1 MIQVART
8 ERNRLMSTVRHRLI
22 HSVNANKNLLNRE
35 KDKFDITGENAL
47 RFYPNHFS
55 ITNPASPGGPQSNRK
70 TRHTRHRIDV
80 DDLSAVGESNKRK
93 RKAPADADNDSPGP
107 SGRVAEA
114 EVPQAWKDVQDARE
128 AHQSAPLYTVDR
140 LFSERELEMNLRT
153 ATLESV
159 NHFSNKRLRTNG
171 DSQYVPS
178 GDAHTNVNALEDEE
192 DDDDDANAVLD
203 DAAVADK
210 GDNDNDDPLLTATE
224 MDRTA
229 NNSVYVTRSSRTLNP
244 EAPSALGDMAGRKSG
259 ANLIGTQKKTKAG
272 DDQTKGGPPLND
284 FEVNEDLAM
293 IAAAIKDEEEN
304 AGKNN
309 KQMLQDLVPDRQ
321 DHVSAAVTVLSN
333 INQAYVSNI
342 RPAFMVDNPL
352 KNIDDLYNFLA

>member
-1 MIQVART
+1 MIQVARL

-22 HSVNANKNLLNRE
+22 HSVNANKNLLTRE

-93 RKAPADADNDSPGP
+93 RKAPVDADNDSPG
-107 SGRVAEA
+107 RAAEA
-114 EVPQAWKDVQDARE
+114 EVPQAWKDVQDAHE
-128 AHQSAPLYTVDR
+128 AHQNAPLYTVDR

-159 NHFSNKRLRTNG
+159 NHFSNKRLKTNG
-171 DSQYVPS
+171 DSQYVPI
-178 GDAHTNVNALEDEE
+178 GDARTNGNALEEEEE
-192 DDDDDANAVLD
+192 DDDGDANAVLD
-203 DAAVADK
+203 DAAAAADK
-210 GDNDNDDPLLTATE
+210 GNTDNEDPLLTAPG

-229 NNSVYVTRSSRTLNP
+229 NNSVHVTRSSRTLNP

-333 INQAYVSNI
+333 PSQAYVSNT
-342 RPAFMVDNPL
+342 RPAFLAEYNPL
-352 KNIDDLYNFLA
+352 ENDDDLYNFLT